1 MATEKS
7 AVFIIFGGSGDLAHR
22 KLYPAMYSLYK
33 TGVLKDH
40 FAVIGTARRP
50 WSDDYYRSTVIDSLK
65 DFDNDEKAMEDFSKH
80 FFYQSHDVNDSDHY
94 IALKKLASKLDDQ
107 FDTGHN
113 RVYYMAIAPRFFGT
127 VAEHINSE
135 GLKTDGYNRLVIEKP
150 FGRSY
155 DSALELNNS
164 LTKTFSESEIY
175 RMDHYLGKYM
185 VQQLTQIRLKN
196 KQFEKSLN
204 KKYISNIQ
212 VTLSES
218 LGVEDRGGYYE
229 TAGVLRDM
237 VQNHIMQIIGAVA
250 MDEPAKLDSESIHEV
265 KRDVFDSLQDLTPEE
280 VDQNF
285 VRGQYDEDITGSKK
299 AYRDEDNVDP
309 KSNIETFVAGKI
321 LLDSERWEN
330 VPFYVRSGKRMPA
343 KSSRIDIVYNDS
355 ATELGLNPNTTVTFL
370 IEPENGSSILVNG
383 IDYQESNQSLIKFP
397 EKPNYFDHEREA
409 YESLMIDILDGN
421 KIHFTLW
428 DELQNAWK
436 YVDVIRNQW
445 DNETP
450 DFPNYMSNTMGP
462 DAASELLERDGNSWT
477 WDD

>member
-33 TGVLKDH
+33 EGTLKDH

-65 DFDNDEKAMEDFSKH
+65 GIDDDEKTMTEFSKH
-80 FFYQSHDVNDSDHY
+80 FFYQSHDVTDSEHY

-155 DSALELNNS
+155 ESALELNNS

-175 RMDHYLGKYM
+175 RMDHYLGKFM
-185 VQQLTQIRLKN
+185 VQQLTHIRLKN
-196 KQFEKSLN
+196 KNFEKSLN
-204 KKYISNIQ
+204 SQYVSNIQ

-237 VQNHIMQIIGAVA
+237 IQNHIMQIIGAVA

-265 KRDVFDSLQDLTPEE
+265 KRDVFDSLKDLKPEE
-280 VDQNF
+280 VDRNF
-285 VRGQYDEDITGSKK
+285 VRGQYDEDITGKMK

-309 KSNIETFVAGKI
+309 KSNIETFVGGKI
-321 LLDSERWEN
+321 LLDNERWNN

-343 KSSRIDIVYNDS
+343 KSSRIDIVYNDNVS
-355 ATELGLNPNTTVTFL
+355 ELGINPNTTVTFL
-370 IEPENGSSILVNG
+370 IEPEDGSSILVNG
-383 IDYQESNQSLIKFP
+383 IDYQESNQTLIKFP
-397 EKPNYFDHEREA
+397 EQPDYFDNEREA

-428 DELQNAWK
+428 DELENAWK
-436 YVDVIRNQW
+436 YVDVIRQQW
-445 DNETP
+445 DNESP
-450 DFPNYMSNTMGP
+450 IFPNYMSNTIGP
-462 DAASELLERDGNSWT
+462 DAASELLEKDGNSWV